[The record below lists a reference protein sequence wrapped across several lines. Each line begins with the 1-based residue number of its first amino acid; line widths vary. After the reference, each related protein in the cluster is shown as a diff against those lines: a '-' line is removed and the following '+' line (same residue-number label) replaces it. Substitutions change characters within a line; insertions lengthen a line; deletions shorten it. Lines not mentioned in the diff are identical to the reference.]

1 MSTNPRVVI
10 VGGGF
15 GGLAAA
21 RGLAGARVEVLLVD
35 RHNYHLFQPLLYQV
49 ATAGLSPGDIA
60 WPIRGLLGRQRN
72 ARVVLG
78 EVNGIDTKRSV
89 VHASDREM
97 EYDYLVIATGAR
109 HAYFGHDD
117 WEPHA
122 PGLKTVDDATEIRR
136 RILLAFE
143 RAEIEPDEAKR
154 KALLTFVIVGAG
166 PTGAELA
173 GAIIELAHK
182 ALATDFRHIDPAAAR
197 VILVEGDKRVLG
209 AFPESLSH
217 YAERSLAQLGVEV
230 RVGHPVTQCDVH
242 GVHLGAE
249 HIPCATVL
257 WAAGVAASP
266 VAQWLNI
273 KGDRVGRVSVNDD
286 LSVAE
291 HPNVFV
297 IGDAARVVWRAG
309 IVPGIAPAA
318 KQMGRFVAN
327 AIRARLAGRV
337 TQPFH
342 YRHYGNL
349 ATLGRSSAVIDFR
362 WLRLRGWI
370 AWWVWGIAHIYFLIS
385 LRNRLLVSLQWLWSY
400 VTFKRGARLIT
411 GEDRYV

>member
-21 RGLAGARVEVLLVD
+21 RRLAGAPVEVLLVD

-89 VHASDREM
+89 VHASEREI

-117 WEPHA
+117 WEPYA

-143 RAEIEPDEAKR
+143 RAETEPDAAKR
-154 KALLTFVIVGAG
+154 TALLTFVIVGAG

-173 GAIIELAHK
+173 GAITELAHK
-182 ALATDFRHIDPAAAR
+182 ALATDFRRIDPAATR
-197 VILVEGDKRVLG
+197 VILVESDERVLA
-209 AFPESLSH
+209 AFPEPLSR

-230 RVGHPVTQCDVH
+230 RVGHPVTQCDAH

-249 HIPCATVL
+249 RIPCATVL

-266 VAQWLNI
+266 VARWLNI
-273 KGDRVGRVSVNDD
+273 GADTAGRVSVNDD
-286 LSVAE
+286 LSIAG

-297 IGDAARVVWRAG
+297 IGDAARVAWRDG

-327 AIRARLAGRV
+327 AIRAKLVGRDI
-337 TQPFH
+337 QPFH

-349 ATLGRSSAVIDFR
+349 ATLGRSRAVIDFG

-400 VTFKRGARLIT
+400 VSFKRGARLIT
-411 GEDRYV
+411 GEDRST

>member
-1 MSTNPRVVI
+1 MSRKQRVVI

-15 GGLAAA
+15 GGLTAA
-21 RGLAGARVEVLLVD
+21 RGLAGAPVDVLLVD

-89 VHASDREM
+89 VHVSDWEV

-143 RAEIEPDEAKR
+143 CAEIEPEEAKR
-154 KALLTFVIVGAG
+154 MALLTFVIVGAG

-173 GAIIELAHK
+173 GAIIELARK
-182 ALATDFRHIDPAAAR
+182 ALATDFRHIDPTAAR
-197 VILVEGDKRVLG
+197 VILVEGDERVLG
-209 AFPESLSH
+209 AFPKSLAH
-217 YAERSLAQLGVEV
+217 YAERSLTQLGVEV
-230 RVGHPVTQCDVH
+230 RVGHPVTQCDEH
-242 GVHLGAE
+242 GVHLGTE
-249 HIPCATVL
+249 HIRCATVL

-266 VAQWLNI
+266 VARWLNI
-273 KGDRVGRVSVNDD
+273 EGDRVGRVSVNSD

-297 IGDAARVVWRAG
+297 IGDAARVPWRAG

-318 KQMGRFVAN
+318 KQMGRFVAS
-327 AIRARLAGRV
+327 AIRARLAGHV

-349 ATLGRSSAVIDFR
+349 ATLGRSRAVIDFG
-362 WLRLRGWI
+362 WFRLRGWI
-370 AWWVWGIAHIYFLIS
+370 AWWIWGIAHIYFLIS

-411 GEDRYV
+411 GDDR